1 MNKKGTLIIIVML
14 LMSLGI
20 YAQQITRFAVIDT
33 GLIFDTFRRD
43 AKAARDY
50 QEKKEKFENQKKILE
65 SEIIQLRQKKVSAE
79 ADGQEAEVKKYTGD
93 ERCGFICTAGFF
105 EDFLRGL
112 KRIHKQ
118 KALKGIPAELPV
130 LITSGSEDPVSN
142 GGKTIKTLYSLYKGR
157 GLKDAELKCYEGAR
171 HEILNE
177 TNKETVKA
185 DILNWIEKRLPTTP
199 NQLT

>member
-20 YAQQITRFAVIDT
+20 YAQQITRFAVMDT

-79 ADGQEAEVKKYTGD
+79 ADGQEAEVKKY
-93 ERCGFICTAGFF
+93 EEKI
-105 EDFLRGL
+105 
-112 KRIHKQ
+112 KSK
-118 KALKGIPAELPV
+118 
-130 LITSGSEDPVSN
+130 ITLLME
-142 GGKTIKTLYSLYKGR
+142 Y
-157 GLKDAELKCYEGAR
+157 
-171 HEILNE
+171 
-177 TNKETVKA
+177 VKA
-185 DILNWIEKRLPTTP
+185 SNDELNMLRKNLINDDVFYSNLYESVRRVAESEGYTMVLSYEHNAGIIWYSPTVDITDKVIQELRKRSE
-199 NQLT
+199 

>member
-79 ADGQEAEVKKYTGD
+79 ADGQEAEVKKY
-93 ERCGFICTAGFF
+93 EEKI
-105 EDFLRGL
+105 
-112 KRIHKQ
+112 KSK
-118 KALKGIPAELPV
+118 
-130 LITSGSEDPVSN
+130 ITLLME
-142 GGKTIKTLYSLYKGR
+142 Y
-157 GLKDAELKCYEGAR
+157 
-171 HEILNE
+171 
-177 TNKETVKA
+177 VKA
-185 DILNWIEKRLPTTP
+185 SNDELNMLRKNLINDDVFYSNLYESVRRVAESEGYTMVLSYEHNAGIIWYSPTVDITEKVIQELRKRSE
-199 NQLT
+199 

>member
-79 ADGQEAEVKKYTGD
+79 ADGQEAEVKKYEEKIKSKITLLMEYVKTSND
-93 ERCGFICTAGFF
+93 ELNMLRKNLINDDVFYSNLYESVRRVAESEGYTMVLSYEHNAGIIWYSPTVDITDKVIQ
-105 EDFLRGL
+105 ELR
-112 KRIHKQ
+112 KR
-118 KALKGIPAELPV
+118 
-130 LITSGSEDPVSN
+130 SE
-142 GGKTIKTLYSLYKGR
+142 
-157 GLKDAELKCYEGAR
+157 
-171 HEILNE
+171 
-177 TNKETVKA
+177 
-185 DILNWIEKRLPTTP
+185 
-199 NQLT
+199 

>member
-1 MNKKGTLIIIVML
+1 MNKKSTLIILVML

-79 ADGQEAEVKKYTGD
+79 ADGQEAEVKKY
-93 ERCGFICTAGFF
+93 EEKI
-105 EDFLRGL
+105 
-112 KRIHKQ
+112 KSK
-118 KALKGIPAELPV
+118 
-130 LITSGSEDPVSN
+130 ITLLME
-142 GGKTIKTLYSLYKGR
+142 Y
-157 GLKDAELKCYEGAR
+157 
-171 HEILNE
+171 
-177 TNKETVKA
+177 VKA
-185 DILNWIEKRLPTTP
+185 SNDELNMLRKNLINDDVFYSNLYESVRRVAESEGYTMVLSYEHNAGIIWYSPTVDITDKVIQELRKRSE
-199 NQLT
+199 

>member
-79 ADGQEAEVKKYTGD
+79 ADGQESEVKKY
-93 ERCGFICTAGFF
+93 EEKI
-105 EDFLRGL
+105 
-112 KRIHKQ
+112 KSK
-118 KALKGIPAELPV
+118 
-130 LITSGSEDPVSN
+130 ITLLME
-142 GGKTIKTLYSLYKGR
+142 Y
-157 GLKDAELKCYEGAR
+157 
-171 HEILNE
+171 
-177 TNKETVKA
+177 VKA
-185 DILNWIEKRLPTTP
+185 SNDELNMLRKNLINDDVFYSNLYESVRRVAESEGYRMVLSYEHNAGIIWYSPTVDITDKVIQELRKRSE
-199 NQLT
+199 

>member
-79 ADGQEAEVKKYTGD
+79 ADGQEAEVKKY
-93 ERCGFICTAGFF
+93 EEKI
-105 EDFLRGL
+105 
-112 KRIHKQ
+112 KSK
-118 KALKGIPAELPV
+118 
-130 LITSGSEDPVSN
+130 ITLLME
-142 GGKTIKTLYSLYKGR
+142 Y
-157 GLKDAELKCYEGAR
+157 
-171 HEILNE
+171 
-177 TNKETVKA
+177 VKA
-185 DILNWIEKRLPTTP
+185 SNDELNMLRKNLINGYTMVLSYEHNAGIIWYSPTVDITDKVIQELRKRSE
-199 NQLT
+199 

>member
-1 MNKKGTLIIIVML
+1 MNKKETLIIIVML

-79 ADGQEAEVKKYTGD
+79 ADGQEAEVKKY
-93 ERCGFICTAGFF
+93 EEKI
-105 EDFLRGL
+105 
-112 KRIHKQ
+112 KSK
-118 KALKGIPAELPV
+118 
-130 LITSGSEDPVSN
+130 ITLLME
-142 GGKTIKTLYSLYKGR
+142 Y
-157 GLKDAELKCYEGAR
+157 
-171 HEILNE
+171 
-177 TNKETVKA
+177 VKA
-185 DILNWIEKRLPTTP
+185 SNDELNMLRKNLINDDVFYSNLYESVRRVAESEGYTMVLSYEHNAGIIWYSPTVDITDKVIQELRKRSE
-199 NQLT
+199 

>member
-65 SEIIQLRQKKVSAE
+65 SEIIQLRQKKLVPKPT
-79 ADGQEAEVKKYTGD
+79 D
-93 ERCGFICTAGFF
+93 RN
-105 EDFLRGL
+105 L
-112 KRIHKQ
+112 K
-118 KALKGIPAELPV
+118 
-130 LITSGSEDPVSN
+130 
-142 GGKTIKTLYSLYKGR
+142 
-157 GLKDAELKCYEGAR
+157 
-171 HEILNE
+171 
-177 TNKETVKA
+177 
-185 DILNWIEKRLPTTP
+185 
-199 NQLT
+199 

>member
-79 ADGQEAEVKKYTGD
+79 ADGQQAEVKKY
-93 ERCGFICTAGFF
+93 EEKI
-105 EDFLRGL
+105 
-112 KRIHKQ
+112 KSK
-118 KALKGIPAELPV
+118 
-130 LITSGSEDPVSN
+130 ITLLME
-142 GGKTIKTLYSLYKGR
+142 Y
-157 GLKDAELKCYEGAR
+157 
-171 HEILNE
+171 
-177 TNKETVKA
+177 VKA
-185 DILNWIEKRLPTTP
+185 SNDELNMLRKNLINDDVFYSNLYESVRRVAESEGYTMVLSYEHNAGIIWYSPTVDITDKVIQELRKRSE
-199 NQLT
+199 

>member
-1 MNKKGTLIIIVML
+1 MNKKSTLIIIVML

-79 ADGQEAEVKKYTGD
+79 ADGQEAEVKKY
-93 ERCGFICTAGFF
+93 EEKI
-105 EDFLRGL
+105 
-112 KRIHKQ
+112 KSK
-118 KALKGIPAELPV
+118 
-130 LITSGSEDPVSN
+130 ITLLME
-142 GGKTIKTLYSLYKGR
+142 Y
-157 GLKDAELKCYEGAR
+157 
-171 HEILNE
+171 
-177 TNKETVKA
+177 VKA
-185 DILNWIEKRLPTTP
+185 SNDELNMLRKNLINDDVFYSNLYESVRRVAESEGYTMVLSYEHNAGIIWYSPTVDITDKVIQELRKRSE
-199 NQLT
+199 

>member
-20 YAQQITRFAVIDT
+20 YAQQIIRFAVIDT

-79 ADGQEAEVKKYTGD
+79 ADGQEAEVKKY
-93 ERCGFICTAGFF
+93 EEKI
-105 EDFLRGL
+105 
-112 KRIHKQ
+112 KSK
-118 KALKGIPAELPV
+118 
-130 LITSGSEDPVSN
+130 ITLLME
-142 GGKTIKTLYSLYKGR
+142 Y
-157 GLKDAELKCYEGAR
+157 
-171 HEILNE
+171 
-177 TNKETVKA
+177 VKA
-185 DILNWIEKRLPTTP
+185 SNDELNMLRKNLINDDVFYSNLYESVRRVAESEGYTMVLSYEHNAGIIWYSPTVDITDKVIQELRKRSE
-199 NQLT
+199 

>member
-1 MNKKGTLIIIVML
+1 MNKKSTLIILVML

-79 ADGQEAEVKKYTGD
+79 ADGQESEVKKY
-93 ERCGFICTAGFF
+93 EEKI
-105 EDFLRGL
+105 
-112 KRIHKQ
+112 KSK
-118 KALKGIPAELPV
+118 
-130 LITSGSEDPVSN
+130 ITLLME
-142 GGKTIKTLYSLYKGR
+142 Y
-157 GLKDAELKCYEGAR
+157 
-171 HEILNE
+171 
-177 TNKETVKA
+177 VKA
-185 DILNWIEKRLPTTP
+185 SNDELNMLRKNLINDDVFYSNLYESVRRVAESEGYTMVLSYEHNAGIIWYSPTVDITDKVIQELRKRSE
-199 NQLT
+199 

>member
-65 SEIIQLRQKKVSAE
+65 SEIIQLRQKKDSAE
-79 ADGQEAEVKKYTGD
+79 ADGQESEEKIKS
-93 ERCGFICTAGFF
+93 
-105 EDFLRGL
+105 
-112 KRIHKQ
+112 K
-118 KALKGIPAELPV
+118 
-130 LITSGSEDPVSN
+130 ITLLME
-142 GGKTIKTLYSLYKGR
+142 Y
-157 GLKDAELKCYEGAR
+157 
-171 HEILNE
+171 
-177 TNKETVKA
+177 VKA
-185 DILNWIEKRLPTTP
+185 SNDELNMLRKNLINDDVFYSNLYESVRRVAESEGYTMVLSYEHNAGIIWYSPTVDITDKVIQELRKRSE
-199 NQLT
+199 

>member
-1 MNKKGTLIIIVML
+1 MNKKGTLSIIVML

-79 ADGQEAEVKKYTGD
+79 ADGQEAEVKKY
-93 ERCGFICTAGFF
+93 EEKI
-105 EDFLRGL
+105 
-112 KRIHKQ
+112 KSK
-118 KALKGIPAELPV
+118 
-130 LITSGSEDPVSN
+130 ITLLME
-142 GGKTIKTLYSLYKGR
+142 Y
-157 GLKDAELKCYEGAR
+157 
-171 HEILNE
+171 
-177 TNKETVKA
+177 VKA
-185 DILNWIEKRLPTTP
+185 SNDELNMLRKNLINDDVFYSNLYESVRRVAESEGYTMVLSYEHNAGIIWYSPTVDITDKVIQELRKRSE
-199 NQLT
+199 

>member
-20 YAQQITRFAVIDT
+20 YTQQITRFAVIDT

-79 ADGQEAEVKKYTGD
+79 ADGQEAEVKKY
-93 ERCGFICTAGFF
+93 EEKI
-105 EDFLRGL
+105 
-112 KRIHKQ
+112 KSK
-118 KALKGIPAELPV
+118 
-130 LITSGSEDPVSN
+130 ITLLME
-142 GGKTIKTLYSLYKGR
+142 Y
-157 GLKDAELKCYEGAR
+157 
-171 HEILNE
+171 
-177 TNKETVKA
+177 VKA
-185 DILNWIEKRLPTTP
+185 SNDELNMLRKNLINDDVFYSNLYESVRRVAESEGYTMVLSYEHNAGIIWYSPTVDITDKVIQELRKRSE
-199 NQLT
+199 

>member
-1 MNKKGTLIIIVML
+1 ML

-79 ADGQEAEVKKYTGD
+79 ADGQEAEVKKY
-93 ERCGFICTAGFF
+93 EEKI
-105 EDFLRGL
+105 
-112 KRIHKQ
+112 KSK
-118 KALKGIPAELPV
+118 
-130 LITSGSEDPVSN
+130 ITLLME
-142 GGKTIKTLYSLYKGR
+142 Y
-157 GLKDAELKCYEGAR
+157 
-171 HEILNE
+171 
-177 TNKETVKA
+177 VKA
-185 DILNWIEKRLPTTP
+185 SNDELNMLRKNLINDDVFYSNLYESVRRVAESEGYTMVLS
-199 NQLT
+199 

>member
-14 LMSLGI
+14 LMSIGI

-79 ADGQEAEVKKYTGD
+79 ADGQEAEVKKY
-93 ERCGFICTAGFF
+93 EEKI
-105 EDFLRGL
+105 
-112 KRIHKQ
+112 KSK
-118 KALKGIPAELPV
+118 
-130 LITSGSEDPVSN
+130 ITLLME
-142 GGKTIKTLYSLYKGR
+142 Y
-157 GLKDAELKCYEGAR
+157 
-171 HEILNE
+171 
-177 TNKETVKA
+177 VKA
-185 DILNWIEKRLPTTP
+185 SNDELNMLRKNLINDDVFYSNLYESVRRVAESEGYTMVLSYEHNAGIIWYSPTVDITDKVIQELRKRSE
-199 NQLT
+199 

>member
-79 ADGQEAEVKKYTGD
+79 ADGQEAEVKKY
-93 ERCGFICTAGFF
+93 EEKI
-105 EDFLRGL
+105 
-112 KRIHKQ
+112 KSK
-118 KALKGIPAELPV
+118 
-130 LITSGSEDPVSN
+130 ITLLME
-142 GGKTIKTLYSLYKGR
+142 Y
-157 GLKDAELKCYEGAR
+157 
-171 HEILNE
+171 
-177 TNKETVKA
+177 VKA
-185 DILNWIEKRLPTTP
+185 SNDELNMLRKNLINDDVFYSNLYESVRRVAESEGYTMVLSYEHNAGIIWYSPTVDITDKVVQELRKRSE
-199 NQLT
+199 

>member
-20 YAQQITRFAVIDT
+20 YAQQITRFAVIDM

-79 ADGQEAEVKKYTGD
+79 ADGQEAEVKKY
-93 ERCGFICTAGFF
+93 EEKI
-105 EDFLRGL
+105 
-112 KRIHKQ
+112 KSK
-118 KALKGIPAELPV
+118 
-130 LITSGSEDPVSN
+130 ITLLME
-142 GGKTIKTLYSLYKGR
+142 Y
-157 GLKDAELKCYEGAR
+157 
-171 HEILNE
+171 
-177 TNKETVKA
+177 VKA
-185 DILNWIEKRLPTTP
+185 SNDELNMLRKNLINDDVFYSNLYESVRRVAESEGYTMVLSYEHNAGIIWYSPTVDITDKVIQELRKRSE
-199 NQLT
+199 